1 MPSAAARAT
10 RVHTAMGSMPGCTGI
25 GAPNGSM
32 EGAGAARET
41 AIQKSRG
48 IGGKMITC
56 MLARPA

>member
-1 MPSAAARAT
+1 
-10 RVHTAMGSMPGCTGI
+10 MGSMPGCTGI